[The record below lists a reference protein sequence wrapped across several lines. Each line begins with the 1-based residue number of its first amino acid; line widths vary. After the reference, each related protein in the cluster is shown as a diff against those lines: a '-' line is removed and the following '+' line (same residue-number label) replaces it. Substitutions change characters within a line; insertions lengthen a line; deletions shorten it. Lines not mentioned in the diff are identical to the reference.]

1 MLNGALVI
9 EVFTCDRTCDEKL
22 WSFDKAR
29 NVLIE
34 NKKRYGMR
42 NISPLEFI
50 KYLSY
55 SELQKNSK
63 VVNV

>member
-9 EVFTCDRTCDEKL
+9 EVFNCDRTCDEKL

-34 NKKRYGMR
+34 KKKKIWHAKY
-42 NISPLEFI
+42 ISTRI
-50 KYLSY
+50 H
-55 SELQKNSK
+55 
-63 VVNV
+63 

>member
-9 EVFTCDRTCDEKL
+9 EVFNCDRTCDEKL

-34 NKKRYGMR
+34 KKKDMAYE
-42 NISPLEFI
+42 I
-50 KYLSY
+50 YLH
-55 SELQKNSK
+55 
-63 VVNV
+63 